1 MNKKTIEQ
9 QVAEAILQQATTSIE
24 IDGHTFE
31 VAPPSPATLILVPI
45 HSHPRLSATTS
56 QMTAIDKKTDNIL
69 FETLRTAKDADVIGK
84 IAATLILGAK
94 RIREARQITVATKR
108 TWSWRKMRFVTED
121 VTMPEFDFLTRAIL
135 EEISPATLSQVISQ
149 RFLDMQVAD
158 FFGLSTSLS
167 EINITRRTREVEE
180 TASGE

>member
-9 QVAEAILQQATTSIE
+9 QVAEAILQKATTSIE

-31 VAPPSPATLILVPI
+31 VAPPSPATLILV
-45 HSHPRLSATTS
+45 SATTS
-56 QMTAIDKKTDNIL
+56 QMPAIDKKTDNIL

-94 RIREARQITVATKR
+94 RIREARKITVATKR
-108 TWSWRKMRFVTED
+108 TWSWRKMRFVTEE
-121 VTMPEFDFLTRAIL
+121 VTMSEFDFLTRAIL

>member
-31 VAPPSPATLILVPI
+31 VAPPSPATLILV
-45 HSHPRLSATTS
+45 SATTS
-56 QMTAIDKKTDNIL
+56 QMPAIDKKTDNIL

-94 RIREARQITVATKR
+94 RIREARQIKVATKR

-121 VTMPEFDFLTRAIL
+121 VTMPEFDFLTRTIL

>member
-1 MNKKTIEQ
+1 MPASLTGFM
-9 QVAEAILQQATTSIE
+9 LSLS
-24 IDGHTFE
+24 TFNNCYFF
-31 VAPPSPATLILVPI
+31 TL
-45 HSHPRLSATTS
+45 
-56 QMTAIDKKTDNIL
+56 
-69 FETLRTAKDADVIGK
+69 TL
-84 IAATLILGAK
+84 
-94 RIREARQITVATKR
+94 
-108 TWSWRKMRFVTED
+108 
-121 VTMPEFDFLTRAIL
+121 MPEFDFLTRAIL